1 MAVNIKVNALGNVI
15 PFSLVDRDQI
25 YLEACCLHLH
35 DNLELN
41 TACSSKMLVPIYQT
55 KWRYVSE
62 NYVFNSKTLK
72 KVTIRYKALNCLAVT
87 ISEVFPH

>member
-1 MAVNIKVNALGNVI
+1 MAVNIKVKALGNVR

-41 TACSSKMLVPIYQT
+41 TACSFKMLVPSYQT
-55 KWRYVSE
+55 IRRYVPE
-62 NYVFNSKTLK
+62 NCDFNSKILK
-72 KVTIRYKALNCLAVT
+72 KGTIRYKALNCLVVT